1 MHLFS
6 FRPFPLN
13 GGRVCLCIC
22 VLSHKI
28 CVSICVHLQGVR
40 AKALHLRLY
49 NTSLS
54 HIPENLF
61 QELGRVQNISIDVSG
76 NNKAL
81 KKQLNP
87 NTAQHPLESERV
99 YLTDLKISG
108 NSFTCDCEIG

>member
-1 MHLFS
+1 MCVCVYATRTKVHIIPIHTERAMYFDLYSLF
-6 FRPFPLN
+6 LY
-13 GGRVCLCIC
+13 
-22 VLSHKI
+22 
-28 CVSICVHLQGVR
+28 LQGVR
-40 AKALHLRLY
+40 AKALHLRFY

-54 HIPENLF
+54 HVPANLF
-61 QELGRVQNISIDVSG
+61 HELGRVQNISIDVSG